1 MSRPRSKER
10 RSAILDAA
18 TRVIATQGLGAA
30 TAAIAKEAGV
40 SNGSLFVYFDTK
52 SKLFNELYL
61 ELKLDMGASAM
72 SGLPV
77 DAEIREQFRHVWTRW
92 MGWATSFPEKR
103 RALAQ
108 LGASEDI
115 TNETHQLAAGGLSG
129 LAEMLQRARAGGP
142 MADEPI
148 GFVLLLVTAIAES
161 TIDAIIREPAN
172 GDSHGRAGF
181 EAMWRV
187 LAGTDAAISHV

>member
-77 DAEIREQFRHVWTRW
+77 DAEIREQFYHVWTRW

-108 LGASEDI
+108 LGVSEDI

-129 LAEMLQRARAGGP
+129 LSEMVQRVRAGGP

-161 TIDAIIREPAN
+161 TIDAVIREPAS

-181 EAMWRV
+181 AAMWRV
-187 LAGTDAAISHV
+187 LAGTGVTSSHA

>member
-1 MSRPRSKER
+1 MSRPRSEKR
-10 RSAILDAA
+10 RSDILSAA
-18 TRVIATQGLGAA
+18 TRVIAVQGLGAA

-52 SKLFNELYL
+52 PTLFNDLYL
-61 ELKLDMGASAM
+61 ELKLDMGTSAM
-72 SGLPV
+72 SELPV
-77 DAEIREQFRHVWTRW
+77 DAGIREQFHHAWTRW
-92 MGWATSFPEKR
+92 TGWATSFPDKR

-108 LGASEDI
+108 LGVSEDI
-115 TNETHQLAAGGLSG
+115 TDETHQLAAGALSG
-129 LAEMLQRARAGGP
+129 LAELLQRARAGGP

-187 LAGTDAAISHV
+187 LAGTDVAISRA